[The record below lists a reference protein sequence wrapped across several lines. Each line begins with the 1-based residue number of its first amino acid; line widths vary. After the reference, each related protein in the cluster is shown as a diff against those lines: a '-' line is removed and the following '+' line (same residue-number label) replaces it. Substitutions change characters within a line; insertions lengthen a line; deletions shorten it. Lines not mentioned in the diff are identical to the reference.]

1 MSEARLR
8 SPLGLGRATVA
19 LLGLVVAADLFAM
32 WTGVLEIRV
41 AGDILN
47 GINDDAA
54 LRRGERSHLLHEAS
68 GVAQTLALLATAA
81 VFLCWFHRVRVNAE
95 VFDPARHS
103 KARGW
108 AVWGWF
114 CPVVNLWFPR
124 RVALDVWDAG
134 ARWADRPG
142 HGLVNSWWTLWI
154 VSLLADRAT
163 EWRYDTARGAVG
175 WREALRLMLVSD
187 ALDAAAA
194 VLAVLVVLRVTR
206 MQRERALAGPV
217 FVTALG

>member
-1 MSEARLR
+1 MPAARLR
-8 SPLGLGRATVA
+8 SPEGLARATVA

-54 LRRGERSHLLHEAS
+54 LRRGERSHLLHEMS
-68 GVAQTLALLATAA
+68 RVAQALTLLATAA

-95 VFDPARHS
+95 VFDPSRHS
-103 KARGW
+103 KSRGW
-108 AVWGWF
+108 AVGGWF

-124 RVALDVWDAG
+124 RVTLDVWDAS

-154 VSLLADRAT
+154 VALLADRAA
-163 EWRYDTARGAVG
+163 EWRYDTARGALG
-175 WREALRLMLVSD
+175 WRDALHRLLVAD

-194 VLAVLVVLRVTR
+194 VLAVLVVLKLTR
-206 MQRERALAGPV
+206 MQRDRALAGPG
-217 FVTALG
+217 FVTTLG

>member
-8 SPLGLGRATVA
+8 SPLGLGRAAVI
-19 LLGLVVAADLFAM
+19 LLGLVIAADLFDIWA
-32 WTGVLEIRV
+32 GVLEIRV
-41 AGDILN
+41 AGEILD

-54 LRRGERSHLLHEAS
+54 LRRGELADALHDWSRA
-68 GVAQTLALLATAA
+68 AQTLTLFATAV
-81 VFLCWFHRVRVNAE
+81 VFLRWFHRVRVNAE
-95 VFDPARHS
+95 VFDPARHTKS
-103 KARGW
+103 RGW

-175 WREALRLMLVSD
+175 WREALRLMLVAD
-187 ALDAAAA
+187 ALDIAAA
-194 VLAVLVVLRVTR
+194 VLAVLVVLRLTR
-206 MQRERALAGPV
+206 MQRERALAGSG

>member
-8 SPLGLGRATVA
+8 SPLGLGRAAVI
-19 LLGLVVAADLFAM
+19 LLGLVIAADLFDIWA
-32 WTGVLEIRV
+32 GVLEIRV
-41 AGDILN
+41 AGEILD

-54 LRRGERSHLLHEAS
+54 LRRGELADALHDWSRA
-68 GVAQTLALLATAA
+68 AQTLTLFATAV
-81 VFLCWFHRVRVNAE
+81 VFLRWFHRVRVNAE

-124 RVALDVWDAG
+124 RVALDIWDAG

-175 WREALRLMLVSD
+175 WRETLRLMLVAD
-187 ALDAAAA
+187 ALDIAAA
-194 VLAVLVVLRVTR
+194 VLAVLVVLRLTR
-206 MQRERALAGPV
+206 MQRERALAGSG